1 MKKNPWK
8 LFIFI
13 TLAFLLTG
21 SLVLMAMEG
30 VVLAEET
37 EPEDLEDPEEP
48 EDPEDPEEPI
58 WQCPPGLAIAARRS
72 ARGRSMRYLHYDR
85 DTMLENLAEQSG
97 IDIELLTEAVEN
109 REDFTELLTE
119 AGFTEEE
126 IVDMVMNAHIAVI
139 EKMLEDGFITEE
151 QAEEMK
157 QRADFGSM
165 VPCEGNNEREEF
177 LRQRFGDNLPPGLR
191 RKFNPLDSE
200 LHEDGE
206 RPDNG
211 PRRGPPSWVPR
222 GNPFRDK

>member
-8 LFIFI
+8 IFIFI

-21 SLVLMAMEG
+21 SLVLLATEG
-30 VVLAEET
+30 VVLAEEI
-37 EPEDLEDPEEP
+37 EPEDL

-58 WQCPPGLAIAARRS
+58 WQCPPGLAIAARSS

-85 DTMLENLAEQSG
+85 DVMLESLAEQSG
-97 IDIELLTEAVEN
+97 IDIELLREAVEN
-109 REDFTELLTE
+109 REDFTKLLSE

-126 IVDMVMNAHIAVI
+126 IVEMVMNAHIAVI
-139 EKMLEDGFITEE
+139 EQMLADGAITED
-151 QAEEMK
+151 QAEKMR

-165 VPCEGNNEREEF
+165 VPCEGKNERLEF

-191 RKFNPLDSE
+191 RMFNPLDSE

-211 PRRGPPSWVPR
+211 PRKGPPFQVPR
-222 GNPFRDK
+222 GNPFRNK